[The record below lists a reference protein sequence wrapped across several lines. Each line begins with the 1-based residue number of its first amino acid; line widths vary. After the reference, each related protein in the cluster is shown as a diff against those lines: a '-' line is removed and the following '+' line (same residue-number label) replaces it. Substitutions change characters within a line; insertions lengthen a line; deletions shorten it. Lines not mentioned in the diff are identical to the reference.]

1 MSTAAGPPESDSRT
15 PTTHEFSRKFRMII
29 TARANNA
36 AFHEDQQSETLGL
49 SFILIMNNGEG
60 DHHCTD

>member
-1 MSTAAGPPESDSRT
+1 
-15 PTTHEFSRKFRMII
+15 MII

-36 AFHEDQQSETLGL
+36 AFREDQQSETLGL

-60 DHHCTD
+60 DYHCTD